1 MKAAAYLLFKNDA
14 KEAID
19 TYKFIFEAEVI
30 QEHLFQEGMTD
41 NPALIGKIFHAE
53 LKIGDLNLYLCDTE
67 QNASFEAIKFV
78 VETSDEDL
86 AQAHFSKL
94 SKHGKIIQD
103 FTKMPYGP
111 TIGEAIDK
119 FGIKWDIVIC

>member
-1 MKAAAYLLFKNDA
+1 MKAAAYLHFKDKA
-14 KEAID
+14 EEAIE
-19 TYKFIFEAEVI
+19 TYQSIFEAKVI
-30 QEHLFQEGMTD
+30 NQYKFEEGMTE
-41 NPALIGKIFHAE
+41 NPALLGKIFHAE
-53 LKIGDLNLYLCDTE
+53 LKIGDLNLYLCDTD
-67 QNASFEAIKFV
+67 QNASFESIKFV
-78 VETSDEDL
+78 IETSDKDL

-94 SKHGKIIQD
+94 SKHGRIIQD